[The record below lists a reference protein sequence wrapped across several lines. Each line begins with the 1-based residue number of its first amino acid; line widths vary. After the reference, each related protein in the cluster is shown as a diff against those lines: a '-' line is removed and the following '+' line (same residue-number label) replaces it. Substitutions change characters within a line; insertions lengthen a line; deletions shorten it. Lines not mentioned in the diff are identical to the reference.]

1 MIASQFCTAHQQA
14 MNAYMNGCIV
24 ISEERIY
31 LDFDISVNDYQFKTV
46 EPLLIDTS
54 QSIMDSSL
62 WSKKYFTITI
72 NSIAIIIMD
81 SIYTLCCYVD
91 NNFG

>member
-1 MIASQFCTAHQQA
+1 

-62 WSKKYFTITI
+62 WSKKYLPSQLIP
-72 NSIAIIIMD
+72 
-81 SIYTLCCYVD
+81 LL
-91 NNFG
+91 

>member
-1 MIASQFCTAHQQA
+1 
-14 MNAYMNGCIV
+14 MNGCIV